1 MLSGNDPS
9 LIKRRSGGKVVF
21 GRSVVCVEN
30 GGCVQ
35 DLIGTA
41 LCVRANGDHVVRNQ
55 VQRVFV
61 LEERPY
67 VDISLRAHFSLI

>member
-21 GRSVVCVEN
+21 GRSAVSVEN

-35 DLIGTA
+35 DLIGTDQS
-41 LCVRANGDHVVRNQ
+41 LCESQ
-55 VQRVFV
+55 W
-61 LEERPY
+61 RPCGF
-67 VDISLRAHFSLI
+67 LL